1 MHLLVA
7 TGGAPHSAV
16 ALQLIT
22 FLFSSRH
29 FANAVTLLTV
39 VRHTTERATGNT
51 ILTQAAALLE
61 PAIGRVQTRVR
72 VGDPTEEIVSEL
84 AEGRYKLVVLGER
97 PVHQLLTRLL
107 GSTMLHVAEQAR
119 CSVLIA
125 KGKIGPLTRIL
136 VCDSGVRSPSLL
148 SYFVGQFGLLLEKG
162 VKVTVLHVMSQI
174 AAAPHVRGDDLLADA
189 EALIRQHAPEGEW
202 LANDLRLLEQ
212 EAHIHPTPK
221 VRHGF
226 VVDEILDEARSGD
239 YDLVVIGSPQKQ
251 GWSGFL
257 LDNLAK
263 QIIAQIDRPVLLVR

>member
-7 TGGAPHSAV
+7 TGGSPHSAA
-16 ALQLIT
+16 ALKLIA

-29 FANAVTLLTV
+29 FAAAVTLLTV
-39 VRHTTERATGNT
+39 VRHNAERTSGNAM
-51 ILTQAAALLE
+51 LSQAAALLE
-61 PAIGRVQTRVR
+61 PVIGQVQTLVR
-72 VGDPTEEIVSEL
+72 IGDPTEEIIAEL
-84 AEGRYKLVVLGER
+84 AEGRYNLVVLGER

-119 CSVLIA
+119 CSVLVA

-136 VCDSGVRSPSLL
+136 VCDSGARSPSLL
-148 SYFVGQFGLLLEKG
+148 SYFVRQFGLLLEKG

-174 AAAPHVRGDDLLADA
+174 TAAPHVRGDELLADA
-189 EALIRQHAPEGEW
+189 EALIREHAPEGEW

-212 EAHIHPTPK
+212 EVQIHPTPK